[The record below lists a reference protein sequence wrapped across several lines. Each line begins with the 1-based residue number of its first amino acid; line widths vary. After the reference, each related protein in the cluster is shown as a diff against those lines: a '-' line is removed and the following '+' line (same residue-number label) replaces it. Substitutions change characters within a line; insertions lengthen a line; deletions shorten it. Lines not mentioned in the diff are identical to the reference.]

1 MELRPN
7 FNYKNSDTLALS
19 KTFSFG
25 DGLDKTSKDSEDFDT
40 SQNKVTYLRVIAD
53 MNPNHVII
61 PKKIIWNDGRE
72 FLVEKVTDVR
82 RGFVKNIGEL
92 CLKYYCFIDG
102 NFRVLCLNDDMRW
115 FSLQ

>member
-7 FNYKNSDTLALS
+7 FNYKNSDMLALS
-19 KTFSFG
+19 KTLSFN
-25 DGLDKTSKDSEDFDT
+25 DGLNEKANNGDLTA

-53 MNPNHVII
+53 MNPDRVIM

-82 RGFVKNIGEL
+82 RGFVKNVGEL

-115 FSLQ
+115 FALQ